1 MISAKI
7 ETNFCVE
14 LKNLSF
20 SFQFFIIKLHHLELR
35 ILAALG
41 MRKFSILFFLIPKF
55 LLIFGTKTLTYQV
68 HGEILCEVFP
78 SVNLS
83 QNLRDIFSCK
93 LLSSQ
98 GRGTYVWTSRWRCRD
113 SLEESFPCDA
123 AGAWT
128 DQRSRVRNSRFPE
141 ARNLTPTLSEKFVNH
156 NFQKFVSQQ
165 AHIRIL
171 IWGAYCLYL
180 KLLFIQAIY
189 DMA

>member
-14 LKNLSF
+14 FKNFSF

-68 HGEILCEVFP
+68 HGEILCEAFQ
-78 SVNLS
+78 SVDLL
-83 QNLRDIFSCK
+83 QNLKDIFSCK

-98 GRGTYVWTSRWRCRD
+98 ERGTCVWTSRWRCRD
-113 SLEESFPCDA
+113 NLEESFPCDA

-128 DQRSRVRNSRFPE
+128 DQRSRVRSSRCPKVT
-141 ARNLTPTLSEKFVNH
+141 NLTPTLSEKTRVSS
-156 NFQKFVSQQ
+156 KFSL
-165 AHIRIL
+165 IL
-171 IWGAYCLYL
+171 
-180 KLLFIQAIY
+180 
-189 DMA
+189 